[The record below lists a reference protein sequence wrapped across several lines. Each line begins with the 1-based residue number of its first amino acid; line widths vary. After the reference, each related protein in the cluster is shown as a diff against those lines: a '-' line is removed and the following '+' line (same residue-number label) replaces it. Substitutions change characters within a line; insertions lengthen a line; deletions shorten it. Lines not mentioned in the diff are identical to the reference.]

1 MIHIG
6 IKKIGTKLILAFSAI
21 VLFSVFMVSVPILTR
36 QIADVKENTRVAATN
51 QMESARLA
59 VESFLAKPYCFV
71 KDTALYVKRAR
82 LQLEQT
88 QKDFETLV
96 DGDPSIICLYYAD
109 EVPMN
114 KGGMFYSGDGWVP
127 DSDYDK
133 YSRDWFKDSMNK
145 KGVLLTEPYVDETT
159 KELVTTV
166 STAVYRDN
174 GSFAGVVGVD
184 IFLKTLNSLV
194 EAIKL
199 TEGGKS
205 YILDMNGVY
214 LTNDDLSK
222 VCSANFFEDYS
233 ILANYKNRLN
243 SEVFVETNAVGG
255 YYIASQ
261 VVSKDAG
268 WVLVTVGRSAELFKS
283 LRQSM
288 VLIAIMAVI
297 TVIIS
302 LGLAFVVS
310 SRIVNPITI
319 VDKTINGIAS
329 GNADLTKRIEVT
341 SRDEIGSLVGGFN
354 SFAEK
359 LQSIISEVKDSKEEL
374 REAGDLMTSN
384 AQDTAASITQIIA
397 NIESMNSQI
406 GNQSKSVD
414 QTAAA
419 VNEIASNIESLEKMI
434 ETQSS
439 GVTQASAAVE
449 EMIGNISSVNQSV
462 EKMAASFKDLET
474 NTQSGINKQQ
484 AVDEQIK
491 SIEQQSS
498 MLQEANAAISS
509 IAEQTNLLAM
519 NAAIEAAHAGEAG
532 KGFAVVADEIRKLSE
547 TSTQQSKTIGEQL
560 NNIQNSIVTVV
571 QASADSN
578 QAFSSVSQQISDTDE
593 LITQIKSA
601 MQEQQE
607 GSKQITDALH
617 CMNDSTSEVR
627 TAATEMNEGN
637 RMILNEVTA
646 LQEFTRAMKGSME
659 EMSIGAE
666 KINETGASLSTISSS
681 VKDSI
686 DKIGDQIDQFRV

>member
-1 MIHIG
+1 MINIG

-36 QIADVKENTRVAATN
+36 QIADVKEDTRVAATN

-59 VESFLAKPYCFV
+59 VETFLAKPYCFV
-71 KDTALYVKRAR
+71 KDTSLYVKRAK
-82 LQLEQT
+82 LQQEQI
-88 QKDFETLV
+88 QKDFETIIE
-96 DGDPSIICLYYAD
+96 GDPSVICLYYTD

-114 KGGMFYSGDGWVP
+114 KGGQFYTSNGWVP

-145 KGVLLTEPYVDETT
+145 KGLLLTEPYVDKITN
-159 KELVTTV
+159 ELVTTV

-184 IFLKTLNSLV
+184 IFLKTLNSFV

-214 LTNDDLSK
+214 LTNDDLNK

-233 ILANYKNRLN
+233 VLANYKNRLN

-261 VVSKDAG
+261 VISKDAG

-302 LGLAFVVS
+302 LGLAFIVS

-397 NIESMNSQI
+397 NIESMHSQI
-406 GNQSKSVD
+406 GNQSKSVN

-498 MLQEANAAISS
+498 MLQEANAAISA

-547 TSTQQSKTIGEQL
+547 TSTSQSKTIGEQL

-659 EMSIGAE
+659 EMSIGAG

-681 VKDSI
+681 LKDSI